1 MTNNAKLKGMLSL
14 AELEQKVETG
24 EIDTVLVVFPD
35 QYGRMVGKR
44 VPGAFFLDSVA
55 GHGMH
60 ACNYLLT
67 VDMEMDVISGYN
79 FANWEKG
86 YGDFHCV
93 PDMRTLRQLSWLD
106 RSAMVICDVETEPDH
121 ETVTVAPRTMLRHQI
136 DRLAEAGY
144 MAMAAS
150 EIEYY
155 IFKESYDSA
164 KQKNFENLETFGW
177 YIEDYHMLQGTKEEI
192 FNGALRRHMEASG
205 IPVES
210 SKGEWGPGQH
220 ELNVRY
226 ADVLEMA
233 DRHAIYKQGAKE
245 IAMGL
250 GLAVTF
256 MAKWRADLAG
266 SSMHLHLSLW
276 DKEGKQNLFP
286 GEQKIGP
293 VQGSDIFRWFLGGWI
308 AHAQAITPFYAPY
321 PTSYK
326 RYVYQSWAPTTI
338 AWSYDNRT
346 AGFRVVGSGT
356 SLRIESRIP
365 GADANPYLAFAA
377 TIAAGLDG
385 IKNKIEP
392 PPIFEGDVYQAASLP
407 RVPTTLREAITAFE
421 CSDMLKEAFGAEVI
435 EHYLHFFRTEQRKFD
450 EIVTSWER
458 ARYFE
463 RA

>member
-1 MTNNAKLKGMLSL
+1 
-14 AELEQKVETG
+14 
-24 EIDTVLVVFPD
+24 VVFPD
-35 QYGRMVGKR
+35 HYGRMVGKR
-44 VPGAFFLDSVA
+44 VPGEFFIESVA

-67 VDMEMDVISGYN
+67 VDMEMDVIEGYK

-93 PDMRTLRQLSWLD
+93 PDLNTLRQLTWLD
-106 RSAMVICDVETEPDH
+106 KSALVICDLESEPGH
-121 ETVTVAPRTMLRHQI
+121 APVTVAPRSMLRQQL
-136 DRLAEAGY
+136 DRLAELGY
-144 MAMAAS
+144 SAMGAS

-155 IFKESYDSA
+155 IFKETYESA
-164 KQKNFENLETFGW
+164 KAKKFEDLATFGW
-177 YIEDYHMLQGTKEEI
+177 YIEDYHMLQGTKEEV
-192 FNGALRRHMEASG
+192 FNAALRRHLERSG

-226 ADVLEMA
+226 SDVLEMA
-233 DRHAIYKQGAKE
+233 DRHTIFKQAAKE
-245 IAMGL
+245 IAISV

-256 MAKWRADLAG
+256 MAKWNSALAG

-276 DKEGKQNLFP
+276 DKEGTKNLFP
-286 GEQKIGP
+286 GEQRMGP
-293 VQGSDIFRWFLGGWI
+293 VTGSDVFRWFLGGWMK
-308 AHAQAITPFYAPY
+308 HARAITPFYAPY

-346 AGFRVVGSGT
+346 SGFRVIGSGN
-356 SLRIESRIP
+356 SLRIESRMP
-365 GADANPYLAFAA
+365 GADANPYLAYAA
-377 TIAAGLDG
+377 TLAAGIDG

-392 PPIFEGDVYQAASLP
+392 PDIFEGDVYQAAHLP
-407 RVPTTLREAITAFE
+407 KLPHNLPEAIAELEQSDMLREA
-421 CSDMLKEAFGAEVI
+421 FGEEVL
-435 EHYLHFFRTEQRKFD
+435 EHYLHFFRVEQRKFD
-450 EIVTSWER
+450 EVVTTWER
-458 ARYFE
+458 ERYFE

>member
-1 MTNNAKLKGMLSL
+1 MADAKLKGMLTFID
-14 AELEQKVETG
+14 LEQKVAAG

-35 QYGRMVGKR
+35 QYGRLVGKR
-44 VPGAFFLDSVA
+44 VPGQFFIDSVA

-60 ACNYLLT
+60 ACDYLLT
-67 VDMEMDVISGYN
+67 VDMEMDVIPGYK

-106 RSAMVICDVETEPDH
+106 RSAMVICDLETEPH
-121 ETVTVAPRTMLRHQI
+121 HQPVAVAPRTILRRQI
-136 DRLAEAGY
+136 ARLADAGY
-144 MAMAAS
+144 SAQGAT

-155 IFKESYDSA
+155 IFKETYESA
-164 KQKNFENLETFGW
+164 KAKNFENLETFGW
-177 YIEDYHMLQGTKEEI
+177 YIEDYHMLQGTKEEL
-192 FNGALRRHMEASG
+192 FNGALRRHLDNSG

-220 ELNVRY
+220 ELNIRY

-245 IAMGL
+245 IAMSAGV
-250 GLAVTF
+250 AITF
-256 MAKWRADLAG
+256 MSKWRSDLAG
-266 SSMHLHLSLW
+266 SSAHMHLSLW
-276 DKEGKQNLFP
+276 DKEGQKNLFP
-286 GEQKIGP
+286 GEHKLGP

-308 AHAQAITPFYAPY
+308 KHARAITPFYAPY

-326 RYVYQSWAPTTI
+326 RYVFQSWAPTTI

-346 AGFRVVGSGT
+346 AGFRVVGSG
-356 SLRIESRIP
+356 SSMRIESRIP
-365 GADANPYLAFAA
+365 GADVNPYLAFAA

-385 IKNKIEP
+385 INNKIEP
-392 PPIFEGDVYQAASLP
+392 PDIFEGDVYVAAGLP
-407 RVPTTLREAITAFE
+407 RVPATLREAITE
-421 CSDMLKEAFGAEVI
+421 LEQSDMLKAAFGEEVI

-450 EIVTSWER
+450 EVVTTWER

>member
-1 MTNNAKLKGMLSL
+1 MLTLEELK
-14 AELEQKVETG
+14 EKVERE
-24 EIDTVLVVFPD
+24 EIDTILVVFPD
-35 QYGRMVGKR
+35 SYGRLVGKR
-44 VPGAFFLDSVA
+44 VPGQFFLDSVV

-67 VDMEMDVISGYN
+67 VDMEMDVIPGYK
-79 FANWEKG
+79 FANWEQG

-93 PDMRTLRQLSWLD
+93 PDMSTLRQLTWLD
-106 RSAMVICDVETEPDH
+106 RSAMVICDLETEPGH
-121 ETVTVAPRTMLRHQI
+121 EPVTVAPRTMLKQQLA
-136 DRLAEAGY
+136 RLADAGY
-144 MAMAAS
+144 TAMGAS

-164 KQKNFENLETFGW
+164 KAKGFENLQTFGW
-177 YIEDYHMLQGTKEEI
+177 YIEDYHMLQGTKEEG
-192 FNGALRRHMEASG
+192 FNAALRRHMENSG

-210 SKGEWGPGQH
+210 TKGEWGPGQH

-226 ADVLEMA
+226 ADALEMA
-233 DRHAIYKQGAKE
+233 DRHTVYKQAAKE
-245 IAMGL
+245 IAMAQ

-256 MAKWRADLAG
+256 MAKWKTELAG

-276 DKEGKQNLFP
+276 DKDAQKNLFV
-286 GEQKIGP
+286 GNEKIGP
-293 VQGSDIFRWFLGGWI
+293 VQASDIFRWFLGGWM
-308 AHAQAITPFYAPY
+308 AHARAITPFYAPY

-346 AGFRVVGSGT
+346 AGFRIVGSGN
-356 SLRIESRIP
+356 SLRIESRMP

-385 IKNKIEP
+385 INNKIEP
-392 PPIFEGDVYQAASLP
+392 PGIFEGDVYQAGTLP
-407 RVPTTLREAITAFE
+407 RIPGSLGEAIAALE
-421 CSDMLKEAFGAEVI
+421 SSDMLREAFGAEVI
-435 EHYLHFFRTEQRKFD
+435 EHYLHFFRVEQRKFD
-450 EIVTSWER
+450 AVVTTWER
-458 ARYFE
+458 ERYFE

>member
-1 MTNNAKLKGMLSL
+1 MAK
-14 AELEQKVETG
+14 
-24 EIDTVLVVFPD
+24 
-35 QYGRMVGKR
+35 
-44 VPGAFFLDSVA
+44 
-55 GHGMH
+55 
-60 ACNYLLT
+60 
-67 VDMEMDVISGYN
+67 
-79 FANWEKG
+79 
-86 YGDFHCV
+86 
-93 PDMRTLRQLSWLD
+93 
-106 RSAMVICDVETEPDH
+106 
-121 ETVTVAPRTMLRHQI
+121 
-136 DRLAEAGY
+136 
-144 MAMAAS
+144 AAS

-155 IFKESYDSA
+155 IFKETYESA

-177 YIEDYHMLQGTKEEI
+177 YIEDYHMLQGTKEEV
-192 FNGALRRHMEASG
+192 FNGALRRHLEASG

-233 DRHAIYKQGAKE
+233 DRHALYKHGAKE
-245 IAMGL
+245 IALGL

-256 MAKWRADLAG
+256 MAKWKTELAG

-276 DKEGKQNLFP
+276 DKDGQQNLFP
-286 GEQKIGP
+286 GSQQMGP

-308 AHAQAITPFYAPY
+308 AHARAITAFYAPY

-346 AGFRVVGSGT
+346 AGFRVVGSGN

-385 IKNKIEP
+385 IKKKIEP
-392 PPIFEGDVYQAASLP
+392 PPIFEGDVYQAANLP
-407 RVPTTLREAITAFE
+407 RVPASLHEAIGE
-421 CSDMLKEAFGAEVI
+421 LERSDMLREAFGAEVI
-435 EHYLHFFRTEQRKFD
+435 EHYLHFFRVEQCKFD
-450 EIVTSWER
+450 EVVTTWER

>member
-1 MTNNAKLKGMLSL
+1 MTTARPKGMLSL
-14 AELEQKVETG
+14 DELKQKIANDEIET
-24 EIDTVLVVFPD
+24 ILIVFPD
-35 QYGRMVGKR
+35 MYGRLVGKR
-44 VPGAFFLDSVA
+44 VPGRFFVDSVA
-55 GHGMH
+55 QHGIH

-67 VDMEMDVISGYN
+67 VDMEMDVVEGYK

-93 PDMRTLRQLSWLD
+93 PDFNTLRQLTWLD
-106 RSAMVICDVETEPDH
+106 KSALIICDLETEPGH
-121 ETVTVAPRTMLRHQI
+121 QPVTVAPRSMLKRQLA
-136 DRLAEAGY
+136 RLAEAGY
-144 MAMAAS
+144 SAMGAS

-155 IFKESYDSA
+155 IFKETYESA
-164 KQKNFENLETFGW
+164 KEKDFENLETFGW
-177 YIEDYHMLQGTKEEI
+177 YIEDYHMLQGTKEEVY
-192 FNGALRRHMEASG
+192 NAAVRRHMENSG

-226 ADVLEMA
+226 SNVLEMA

-245 IAMGL
+245 IAISL

-256 MAKWRADLAG
+256 MSKWRADLAG

-276 DKEGKQNLFP
+276 DKAGRKNIFP
-286 GEQKIGP
+286 GGQKLGP
-293 VQGSDIFRWFLGGWI
+293 LEVSDEFRWFLGGWMK
-308 AHAQAITPFYAPY
+308 HARAITPFYAPY

-346 AGFRVVGSGT
+346 SGFRVVGSGS

-365 GADANPYLAFAA
+365 GADANSYLAYAA
-377 TIAAGLDG
+377 TLAAGLDG
-385 IKNKIEP
+385 ITNKIEP
-392 PPIFEGDVYQAASLP
+392 PDIFEGDVYQAAHLP
-407 RVPTTLREAITAFE
+407 RVPATLREATEELAQ
-421 CSDMLKEAFGAEVI
+421 SNMLKAAFGEEVL
-435 EHYLHFFRTEQRKFD
+435 EHYVHFFRVEQRKFD
-450 EIVTSWER
+450 EVVTTWER
-458 ARYFE
+458 ERYFE